1 MVFIYIL
8 QLESNKYYI
17 GKTNNPDVRLDSH
30 FNSNGSEW
38 TKLYKPIEVSEIIS
52 DCDSYDEDKY
62 TLKQMEKYGIDNVRG
77 GSFCQVELSEEQIN
91 LLNQMI
97 KVATDKCFICGE
109 SGHFMN
115 KCMESKIQEYLKD
128 INNENIQSE
137 TIRIN
142 SIYEE
147 IIELNRLIN
156 LTDFICIDDY
166 FLIKKESQ
174 DMKKL
179 NKLPSANHN
188 YMIERDNDYRVKI
201 RELNYLSRADC
212 WRNKIHKIYPIIFS
226 NGRTDK
232 DIIILGLELIKFN
245 LEKKRRLKEIYKK
258 YYNEDFVVELLSRL
272 HDKEIEKI
280 ISIDLY

>member
-97 KVATDKCFICGE
+97 KVETDKCFICGE

-258 YYNEDFVVELLSRL
+258 YYNEDFVVKLLSRL
-272 HDKEIEKI
+272 YDKEIEKI
-280 ISIDLY
+280 ISFDL

>member
-97 KVATDKCFICGE
+97 KVETDKCFICGE